1 MVPIL
6 ALFAAIPLARLGERL
21 FSKRRALA
29 SAPGL
34 YDLYSSVFYQAPM
47 TQSDR
52 VQLLPTGAGPLP
64 LVHKFGRFL
73 LVGGLCTILQYALL
87 ILFGG
92 GSTLI
97 AHGGLHHWLRRQQPG
112 QHLLNYSFTFKST
125 AEHRRS
131 MPRFVVIALCGV
143 ALNAAVTFVGTA
155 VLGLHYL
162 PPRSSPRA

>member
-1 MVPIL
+1 
-6 ALFAAIPLARLGERL
+6 
-21 FSKRRALA
+21 
-29 SAPGL
+29 
-34 YDLYSSVFYQAPM
+34 M

-87 ILFGG
+87 ILFVEEVHLSPTAA
-92 GSTLI
+92 STIGYVASSLVNY
-97 AHGGLHHWLRRQQPG
+97 
-112 QHLLNYSFTFKST
+112 LLNYSFTFKST

-162 PPRSSPRA
+162 LAQVIATCLTLGWNFVANLRWTF